1 MLDLRDLQCLV
12 ALTRQRHF
20 AKAAETCGMSQPAFS
35 MRIRNLEERLDTQI
49 VKRGNRFQGLTA
61 EGQSIVNHALGILD
75 QVRTL
80 EEEVRAAKG
89 EVVGRLVLAAI
100 PTATAFAAHV
110 AHRLREAHPGIRTRI
125 ESTTSLAI
133 QQGIEDGRFDAGLTY
148 ADAASADFLR
158 IDELYRE
165 KYVLLVPDS
174 LNPGKVESMSWAKAA
189 ELPLILLEPE
199 MQNRRILDRIFEEA
213 GVEPDVVAE
222 TNGFMAAVVMAMQGM
237 GATVLPQVLVEALGT
252 FDRAALVSL
261 TDPAVERAVCLVS
274 PRRGQGIP
282 VVEALRRSVLPGR

>member
-1 MLDLRDLQCLV
+1 MLDLRDLECLV

-49 VKRGNRFQGLTA
+49 VKRGNRFQGMTA
-61 EGQSIVNHALGILD
+61 EGQTIVDHALGILD
-75 QVRTL
+75 QVRAL
-80 EEEVRAAKG
+80 EEKVRAAKG

-100 PTATAFAAHV
+100 PTAVAYAAHV
-110 AHRLREAHPGIRTRI
+110 AQRLREVHPGIRMRI

-148 ADAASADFLR
+148 SDSASSDFLR
-158 IDELYRE
+158 IDRLYGER
-165 KYVLLVPDS
+165 YVLFVPDA
-174 LNPGKVESMSWAKAA
+174 LRPEGECVTWAKAA

-199 MQNRRILDRIFEEA
+199 MQNRRILDRIFEDA
-213 GVEPDVVAE
+213 GVEPDVIAE
-222 TNGFMAAVVMAMQGM
+222 TNGFMAAVVMALQGT
-237 GATVLPQVLVEALGT
+237 GATVLPQVLVEALGS
-252 FDRAALVSL
+252 FERASLVPL
-261 TDPAVERAVCLVS
+261 TDPVVERSVCLVT

-282 VVEALRRSVLPGR
+282 VVDALRRTVLPEQ

>member
-1 MLDLRDLQCLV
+1 MLDLRDLECLV

-49 VKRGNRFQGLTA
+49 VKRGNRFQGMTA
-61 EGQSIVNHALGILD
+61 EGQTIVDHALGILD
-75 QVRTL
+75 QVRAL
-80 EEEVRAAKG
+80 EEKVRAAKG

-100 PTATAFAAHV
+100 PTAIAYAAHV
-110 AHRLREAHPGIRTRI
+110 AQRLREVHPGIRMRI

-148 ADAASADFLR
+148 SDSASSDFLR
-158 IDELYRE
+158 IDKLYGER
-165 KYVLLVPDS
+165 YVLLVPDALRPEGDS
-174 LNPGKVESMSWAKAA
+174 VTWAKAS

-199 MQNRRILDRIFEEA
+199 MQNRRILDRIFENA
-213 GVEPDVVAE
+213 GVEPDVIAE
-222 TNGFMAAVVMAMQGM
+222 TNGFMAAVVMALQGT
-237 GATVLPQVLVEALGT
+237 GATVLPQVLVEALGS
-252 FDRAALVSL
+252 FERASLVQL
-261 TDPAVERAVCLVS
+261 TDPVVERSVCLVT

-282 VVEALRRSVLPGR
+282 VVDALRRTVLPEQ